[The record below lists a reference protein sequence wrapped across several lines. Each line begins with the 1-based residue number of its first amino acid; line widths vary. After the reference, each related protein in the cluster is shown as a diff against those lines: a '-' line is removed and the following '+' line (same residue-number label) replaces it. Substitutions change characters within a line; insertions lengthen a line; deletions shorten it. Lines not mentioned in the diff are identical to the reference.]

1 MSNTFNMTSE
11 YTKYYT
17 AQAGNGITGFKGY
30 RFQKGHGFFGR
41 MLKSFAKPLLGY
53 LGKRAWDTGMNIV
66 DDTLR
71 GENIKTSGKRRF
83 RETVRAMGSD
93 ARRKIFERGGP
104 RLLDQE
110 GSGFPAKSIKRM
122 KMTKRVSVKRKTPKR
137 RKIVKRKTGKRSSFL
152 D

>member
-1 MSNTFNMTSE
+1 MTSE
-11 YTKYYT
+11 YAKYYT
-17 AQAGNGITGFKGY
+17 NQAGNGLTGFKGY

-53 LGKRAWDTGMNIV
+53 FGKKAWDTGMNIV

-71 GENIKTSGKRRF
+71 GENIKTAGKRRF

-93 ARRKIFERGGP
+93 ARRKIFE
-104 RLLDQE
+104 QE

-122 KMTKRVSVKRKTPKR
+122 KKVRKTSVKRKTPKR
-137 RKIVKRKTGKRSSFL
+137 LKKTIRRKTKRVKRTSRKKSFL